1 MTIRLGIIGSG
12 GIGQVHAQ
20 AASDAG
26 HAARVLCDLD
36 AQRAAEAAK
45 PWGSESMTDV
55 DAMLARDDVDTIV
68 VALPNCLHAPMAC
81 RALQAGKHVLLEK
94 PMAMSVQECE
104 EVIAARDAANRL
116 LQVGFVC
123 RFAATVQ
130 AAMRFIESGRL
141 GRIYHARAAM
151 YRRRGIPGLGRWFTT
166 REQSGG
172 GVMIDLGPH
181 LVDLVLHMTG
191 RPDVVTANAV
201 ATSIFGSPLYEY
213 RFTNMWAGPPDPKG
227 TFDVEDGASV
237 QLRCANGLSIS
248 LEMAWASHLPDGTLP
263 DGVTLFGEQG
273 AMHFDIWGDQLLIG
287 TEMDGEQVEVVHKLP
302 EGEGW
307 GTAFKR
313 QHETFAANCISGTA
327 PEPSGEH
334 GRDVQRVLEA
344 MYASVAAGA
353 SVQVGESVN
362 A

>member
-1 MTIRLGIIGSG
+1 MSIRLGIIGSG

-26 HAARVLCDLD
+26 HAAKVLCDLD
-36 AQRAAEAAK
+36 ADRAAEAAK
-45 PWGSESMTDV
+45 PWRAEAMTDV
-55 DAMLARDDVDTIV
+55 DAMLARDDLDAIV

-81 RALQAGKHVLLEK
+81 RALAAGKNVLLEK
-94 PMAMSVQECE
+94 PMAMSVSECE
-104 EVIAARDAANRL
+104 DVISARDAAARL

-130 AAMRFIESGRL
+130 AARRFIEAGRL
-141 GRIYHARAAM
+141 GRIYHVRAAM

-181 LVDLVLHMTG
+181 LVDLALHLVD
-191 RPDVVTANAV
+191 RPEVVSANAV
-201 ATSIFGSPLYEY
+201 ATSIFGSPVYEY
-213 RFTNMWAGPPDPKG
+213 RFTNMWAGPPNPEG

-237 QLRCANGLSIS
+237 MLRCADGLTVS

-263 DGVTLFGEQG
+263 DGVTLFGEKG
-273 AMHFDIWGDQLLIG
+273 AMHFDIWGDHLVIG
-287 TEMDGEQVEVVHKLP
+287 TEMDGELVDVKHTIP

-307 GTAFKR
+307 GTAFRR
-313 QHETFAANCISGTA
+313 QHENFAANCSSGTA
-327 PEPSGEH
+327 PAATAEH
-334 GRDVQRVLEA
+334 GRSVQAVLEA
-344 MYASVAAGA
+344 MYASVAAGTT
-353 SVQVGESVN
+353 VTVGEAVG

>member
-1 MTIRLGIIGSG
+1 MTIQLGIIGAG
-12 GIGQVHAQ
+12 GIGQVHAK
-20 AASDAG
+20 AASEAG
-26 HAARVLCDLD
+26 HAAKVVCDLD
-36 AQRAAEAAK
+36 GQRATEAAQPWGAEA
-45 PWGSESMTDV
+45 MTDV
-55 DAMLARDDVDTIV
+55 DAMLARDDIDSIV

-81 RALQAGKHVLLEK
+81 RALAAGKHVLLEK
-94 PMAMSVQECE
+94 PMAMNVTECE
-104 EVIAARDAANRL
+104 DVITARDAAARL

-130 AAMRFIESGRL
+130 AARRFIESGRL

-181 LVDLVLHMTG
+181 LVDLVLHLAD
-191 RPDVVTANAV
+191 RPEVVTANAV

-213 RFTNMWAGPPDPKG
+213 RFTNMWAGPPDPEG

-237 QLRCANGLSIS
+237 QLRCANDLTIS

-273 AMHFDIWGDQLLIG
+273 AMHFDIWGDHILMG
-287 TEMDGEQVEVVHKLP
+287 TEMDGELVDVKHQIT
-302 EGEGW
+302 EGEDW
-307 GTAFKR
+307 GTAFRR
-313 QHETFAANCISGTA
+313 QHESFAANCGSSTA
-327 PEPSGEH
+327 PTASAED
-334 GRDVQRVLEA
+334 GREVQRVLEA
-344 MYASVAAGA
+344 MYASVAAGN
-353 SVQVGESVN
+353 SVQVAEAVN